1 MNRRQLLKSGAALTL
16 GGGLPAVVR
25 AAQPGVSLRWLGGA
39 MLEIEAAGLRVLTD
53 PCLGEGAE
61 AFVMGDPNEMFD
73 LARGPNIKSHARL
86 TPFPGLR
93 YDRYDLV
100 LLSHVHEDHF
110 DQAAQAWLDPQLPML
125 VPQHDLAAV
134 RQKGFAASALAHGEM
149 RRIEGP
155 EGVLRITALPAVH
168 SENPEVARLLGLG
181 NGYLIEVET
190 AFGLARIYW
199 AGDSFLVP
207 PVWQALRAAQVAE
220 AGLLDV
226 FVPHLGAVGGAGA
239 LGQISMD
246 GAQAAGFAQQLEP
259 QAVLPIH
266 HSTYALY
273 REGPEVLRQHHAELA
288 PRWRLRTP
296 PEGECIHL

>member
-16 GGGLPAVVR
+16 SSGLPAVAR

-53 PCLGEGAE
+53 PCLGEGPE

-73 LARGPNIKSHARL
+73 LARGPNVKPHARL

-93 YDRYDLV
+93 HDRYDLV
-100 LLSHVHEDHF
+100 LLSHAHEDHF

-125 VPQHDLAAV
+125 VPQHELAAV
-134 RQKGFAASALAHGEM
+134 RQKGFAASALAHGET

-155 EGVLRITALPAVH
+155 EGVLRITATPAVH
-168 SENPEVARLLGLG
+168 SENPQVARLLGVG

-190 AFGLARIYW
+190 GFGAARIYW
-199 AGDSFLVP
+199 SGDSFLVP
-207 PVWQALRAAQVAE
+207 PVWQALKAVQVT
-220 AGLLDV
+220 GGGQLDV
-226 FVPHLGAVGGAGA
+226 FIPHLGAVGGEGA
-239 LGQISMD
+239 LGQISMG
-246 GAQAAGFAQQLEP
+246 GAQAAEFAQRLAP
-259 QAVLPIH
+259 KAVLPIH

-273 REGPEVLRQHHAELA
+273 QEGPEVLQQHHAELA
-288 PRWRLRTP
+288 PRWQLRIP
-296 PEGECIHL
+296 LEGERIRL